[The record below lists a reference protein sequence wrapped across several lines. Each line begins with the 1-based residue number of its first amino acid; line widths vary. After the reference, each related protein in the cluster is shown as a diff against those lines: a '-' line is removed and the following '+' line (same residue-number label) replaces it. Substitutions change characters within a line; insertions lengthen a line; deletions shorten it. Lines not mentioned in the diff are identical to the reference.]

1 MHALGFRVMRLCK
14 PNLQEETPLR
24 LDLATDLTADWQPTS
39 TGRQSSID
47 TENIPFA
54 NRVQMRLPSDAWGLE
69 GMLELPQSFG
79 VIYLG
84 EVGRAAAACACE
96 QRL

>member
-14 PNLQEETPLR
+14 PNLQSESPFR
-24 LDLATDLTADWQPTS
+24 LDLTADLTAGWHPSSPKIPLPDTS
-39 TGRQSSID
+39 S
-47 TENIPFA
+47 IPFA
-54 NRVQMRLPSDAWGLE
+54 DRTQLKAPVEAWGLE

-84 EVGRAAAACACE
+84 EVCPVLPTVC
-96 QRL
+96 